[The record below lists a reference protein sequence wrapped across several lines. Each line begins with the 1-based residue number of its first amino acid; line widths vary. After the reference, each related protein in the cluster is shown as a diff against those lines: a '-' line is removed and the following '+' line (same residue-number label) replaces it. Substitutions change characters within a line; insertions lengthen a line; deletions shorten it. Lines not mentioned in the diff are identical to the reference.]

1 MRIKNIIIK
10 YKTYWIWNNI
20 GTLFLTFCYTTIIKG
35 ISPLIAS
42 ADSCSFFFLLLLSS
56 SLFFQIFPFSCNFI
70 GYVRLCV
77 GMHGCAW
84 VSVSVHGCARV
95 FAGVD
100 GYSRVYAGVCG
111 CAQVCAGVWD
121 EFSEFLLENRVPTS
135 ADFNT
140 YPIRIF

>member
-1 MRIKNIIIK
+1 M
-10 YKTYWIWNNI
+10 
-20 GTLFLTFCYTTIIKG
+20 GVC
-35 ISPLIAS
+35 
-42 ADSCSFFFLLLLSS
+42 
-56 SLFFQIFPFSCNFI
+56 
-70 GYVRLCV
+70 GYVQLCV

-121 EFSEFLLENRVPTS
+121 EFSEFFLENRVPTS

-140 YPIRIF
+140 YPIRIFFSHFPMTLCD